1 MELSRSSRAA
11 PAPGWKV
18 SVTIPDDAPAGRT
31 ERVMV
36 RYAVE
41 RMFREGKLF
50 VSELRDLRGVLG
62 RVDRP
67 NASLDTMLH
76 VLHCQDIRAL
86 PADVQEVLPTLV
98 GDFLGIDVERVLEDP
113 QLLPF
118 RLIDASSVVGPA
130 PETV

>member
-1 MELSRSSRAA
+1 MELNRSSRPA
-11 PAPGWKV
+11 PAPGWTV
-18 SVTIPDDAPAGRT
+18 SVTVPDDAPAGRT

-41 RMFREGKLF
+41 RMFREGKVI

-67 NASLDTMLH
+67 NATLDTMLH
-76 VLHCQDIRAL
+76 VVHCQDIRAL

-98 GDFLGIDVERVLEDP
+98 GDFLGIDVERVLEEP

-118 RLIDASSVVGPA
+118 RVVDAASVAGRA
-130 PETV
+130 PETD